1 MSIRIRVSTWN
12 SNENTYSKGRAPK
25 QMYRV
30 VPITKNGGNTRYKL
44 TWRIGHSGILAFSP
58 HVSVPVISVVVDSM
72 YKSRGIGDTSKVVRN
87 EYETGS
93 DRSFNISSLIRALI
107 SASAANVKGSRVS
120 RVYSYTIISIS
131 VSMYRGNTSNIHT
144 CIVNTIT
151 KQYVYTREREWHT

>member
-1 MSIRIRVSTWN
+1 
-12 SNENTYSKGRAPK
+12 
-25 QMYRV
+25 
-30 VPITKNGGNTRYKL
+30 
-44 TWRIGHSGILAFSP
+44 
-58 HVSVPVISVVVDSM
+58 M

-120 RVYSYTIISIS
+120 RVYSCTIISIS
-131 VSMYRGNTSNIHT
+131 VTMYRGNTSNMHT

-151 KQYVYTREREWHT
+151 KQNVYTRERKGHT